1 MHAYDYDTAPS
12 VQSRKD
18 IAMKDNAMRATLSRF
33 LDNNPDADA
42 DDLLF
47 MFEQRCQSDP
57 SNVVHVID
65 LQNYLKEGK

>member
-1 MHAYDYDTAPS
+1 
-12 VQSRKD
+12 
-18 IAMKDNAMRATLSRF
+18 MRATLSRF